1 MAGKNRTPEENARR
15 EKNRKPL
22 YLQKFHS
29 IEHFK
34 QERIDYPV
42 CCNSQRMKA
51 KLKGLP
57 PAIHRQQTLSVA

>member
-15 EKNRKPL
+15 EKNREPL

-57 PAIHRQQTLSVA
+57 PAIHRQQTLSAA